1 MAFISG
7 IIQGDMAGL
16 SMKQANNYSQ
26 DAATYLTQ
34 NITSSHDYA
43 DVMDYYGQLGVEN
56 AQFMIDQWES
66 AFGGIE
72 QNLSDYYNSLDPTK
86 FSTEQKAAYQD
97 NLYKQM
103 GQYTEKLAQRG
114 LTTSG
119 MSAQAEK
126 EAMFNMASTNA
137 SIDIN
142 APEQVAQMQQG
153 WLQRGDS
160 LRQAGNSAMIGALG
174 NQAQYSTMGTE
185 SIMNSNIGMGNMLT
199 GHAIESS
206 KAAGA
211 FASGAGQSFG
221 KSAESW
227 NSSSSSSAS
236 SKTQPSSPSGPS
248 SSGDT
253 GAAMSSGNSDMEV

>member
-72 QNLSDYYNSLDPTK
+72 QNLSDYYNSLDPAK

-126 EAMFNMASTNA
+126 EAMFNTAATNA
-137 SIDIN
+137 SIDIS

-221 KSAESW
+221 KAAEDW

-236 SKTQPSSPSGPS
+236 SKTQPNSPSGPS
-248 SSGDT
+248 SSSDT
-253 GAAMSSGNSDMEV
+253 GAAMNSGDSDMSL